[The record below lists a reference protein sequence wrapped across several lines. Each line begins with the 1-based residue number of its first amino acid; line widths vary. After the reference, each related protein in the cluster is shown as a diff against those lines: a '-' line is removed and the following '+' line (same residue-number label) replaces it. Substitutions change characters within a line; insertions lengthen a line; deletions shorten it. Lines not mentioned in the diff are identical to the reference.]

1 MCALVRTAGRAA
13 LATGGWID
21 IGVLV
26 PIRLCGTVCSRLMSW
41 SGFGLSGGYLV
52 RGPELSIRWVRCPCC
67 CWVRLDLFAAS
78 FRGLEVFFCDAMV
91 GDCVLFCQHCQC

>member
-41 SGFGLSGGYLV
+41 KGCGFSGGWLV
-52 RGPELSIRWVRCPCC
+52 RDVEMSILRVR
-67 CWVRLDLFAAS
+67 VRLFLLRGVGTFATS
-78 FRGLEVFFCDAMV
+78 FRGRAVRFCDAMV